1 MFRLPYSAALAVAR
15 VNVESHAVGDRVK
28 LFQGDLLEALPE
40 GSQAVHMIVSNP
52 PYIGENEVH
61 TVDDHVKQHE
71 PAIALFS
78 GDLGTEIITR
88 LVEQSPD
95 FLLPGGFLIFET
107 SPIVMDQCVELVKT
121 NPAFASV
128 KVEKD
133 FSGLPRVI
141 VARKVNV

>member
-1 MFRLPYSAALAVAR
+1 MVL
-15 VNVESHAVGDRVK
+15 VGP
-28 LFQGDLLEALPE
+28 A
-40 GSQAVHMIVSNP
+40 
-52 PYIGENEVH
+52 GEID
-61 TVDDHVKQHE
+61 TVDDQVKQHE

-78 GDLGTEIITR
+78 GVLGTEIITR

-107 SPIVMDQCVELVKT
+107 SPIVMDQCIELVKT
-121 NPAFASV
+121 NSAFASV

-141 VARKVNV
+141 VAQKVTS